1 MQSFTIATNTKVLTT
16 KFVMQDMQPVL
27 HVRHSMCGEWQFH
40 CGNDDF
46 SAKNIMLVSLS
57 NLLECDSSLNGIFDL
72 PLNRSASR
80 EFVGDE
86 WKYDDEPVDRRRPN
100 FSVL

>member
-1 MQSFTIATNTKVLTT
+1 MKNFAIAADTEVLTS
-16 KFVMQDMQPVL
+16 KYVIKDMLPVL
-27 HVRHSMCGEWQFH
+27 QVRHSMCGEWQFH

-57 NLLECDSSLNGIFDL
+57 NLLDYDSTLGGISDL
-72 PLNRSASR
+72 PLNCTATR

-86 WKYDDEPVDRRRPN
+86 WTYDDEPVDSRHPYICK
-100 FSVL
+100 

>member
-1 MQSFTIATNTKVLTT
+1 MKNFAIAANTEVLTS
-16 KFVMQDMQPVL
+16 KYVMKDMQPVL

-46 SAKNIMLVSLS
+46 AAKNIMLVSLA
-57 NLLECDSSLNGIFDL
+57 NLLDADSTLDDISDL
-72 PLNRSASR
+72 PLNCSASR

-86 WKYDDEPVDRRRPN
+86 WTYDDEPSDGWHPY
-100 FSVL
+100 L

>member
-1 MQSFTIATNTKVLTT
+1 MKHFTITTDTEVLTS
-16 KFVMQDMQPVL
+16 KYVMKDMLPVL

-57 NLLECDSSLNGIFDL
+57 NLLEYDSTLGGISDL
-72 PLNRSASR
+72 PLNCTATRK
-80 EFVGDE
+80 FVGDE
-86 WKYDDEPVDRRRPN
+86 WTYGNELVDCRHP
-100 FSVL
+100 FLG